1 MVDAT
6 HNVDE
11 TVPQE
16 SKSELDGAIKAYE
29 NKLKTTVR
37 LKEAVSDL
45 AFRMFYP
52 VRALTAPLR
61 QGR

>member
-1 MVDAT
+1 MDAT

-16 SKSELDGAIKAYE
+16 SSFGLDGALKAYE
-29 NKLKTTVR
+29 NKLKTAVR
-37 LKEAVSDL
+37 LKAAVSDF
-45 AFRMFYP
+45 AFRMFHP
-52 VRALTAPLR
+52 VRALSAPLH